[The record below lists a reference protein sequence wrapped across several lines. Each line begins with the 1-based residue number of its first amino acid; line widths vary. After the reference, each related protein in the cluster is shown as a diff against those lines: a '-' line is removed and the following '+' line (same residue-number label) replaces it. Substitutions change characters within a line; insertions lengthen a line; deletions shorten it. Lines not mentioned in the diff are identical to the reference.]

1 MASTNTCWRGGDAT
15 ISCGFVVASSKSVAI
30 SAGKG
35 GGTARGGEGSSGG
48 ARRRRWRG
56 AAQCEDKAERRSS
69 GGGESRER
77 RGAMGKR
84 IGSPHTRGGVQCR

>member
-30 SAGKG
+30 SAGK
-35 GGTARGGEGSSGG
+35 
-48 ARRRRWRG
+48 
-56 AAQCEDKAERRSS
+56 AAKLEEEKAAVEEKAVLGLASEIKRRRSS